1 MKYSILFL
9 VITTA
14 LLLFIVMK
22 LSPSKDTIFL
32 CTTYFDCPKR
42 DSWQMFQQGINKL
55 RTLHDQQTL
64 NRIDK
69 WVVVNEYSA
78 KPRANWGKLIHQ
90 QYPFITFLQK
100 GEHDK
105 GQVKSLNMLLEYITP
120 YKYWFHWEEG
130 WIPTRPFLPQA
141 FNIMDNTEITQLQ
154 LTKNPNDKFD
164 WMTRTT
170 EPKTCTNMFCIIHH
184 SKELDENL
192 GTEKVTTKEKIFRY
206 WPLYSLQPSLNR
218 VSFYNFGN
226 YSTKTFPSPVV
237 SEYDFGQRWYQHGGV
252 KAVLKDGALIR
263 PVNYVSTHD

>member
-1 MKYSILFL
+1 
-9 VITTA
+9 
-14 LLLFIVMK
+14 MK

-55 RTLHDQQTL
+55 RTLHTPQTL

-130 WIPTRPFLPQA
+130 WVPTRPFLPQA